1 MDAQD
6 RQRRPRADPGSG
18 AKPEHD
24 ADCDHRRL
32 DEHRDRQAESGDGF
46 HAAEVEGQG
55 RHGAGDEAAG
65 VVAVVTDSRWVGR
78 SYETAPFEV
87 TEQSIRDYM
96 AAVGDLREDGDLVAP
111 PTYAMVYGFDAY
123 WQLWT
128 DQEVA
133 LDVAHLVHGEQ
144 RFSFQRP
151 VRAGDRIR
159 TTGRLTA
166 INTRGDMELV
176 SFELKAIDERDQPV
190 SDGTALFIIRKP

>member
-1 MDAQD
+1 MT
-6 RQRRPRADPGSG
+6 DP
-18 AKPEHD
+18 
-24 ADCDHRRL
+24 
-32 DEHRDRQAESGDGF
+32 
-46 HAAEVEGQG
+46 
-55 RHGAGDEAAG
+55 
-65 VVAVVTDSRWVGR
+65 RWVGR
-78 SYETAPFEV
+78 SYETAPFQV

-96 AAVGDLREDGDLVAP
+96 AAVGDLHEDGELIAP

-151 VRAGDRIR
+151 VRPGDRIR

-166 INTRGDMELV
+166 INARGDMELV
-176 SFELKAIDERDQPV
+176 TFELRAKDAEDRPV

>member
-1 MDAQD
+1 M
-6 RQRRPRADPGSG
+6 
-18 AKPEHD
+18 
-24 ADCDHRRL
+24 
-32 DEHRDRQAESGDGF
+32 
-46 HAAEVEGQG
+46 
-55 RHGAGDEAAG
+55 
-65 VVAVVTDSRWVGR
+65 TDSRWVGR
-78 SYETAPFEV
+78 SYETAPFLV

-96 AAVGDLREDGDLVAP
+96 AAVGDLQGDGELVAP

-144 RFSFQRP
+144 RFSFDRP
-151 VRAGDRIR
+151 VRPGDRIR

-166 INTRGDMELV
+166 INVRGDMELV
-176 SFELKAIDERDQPV
+176 TFELKAIDDQERPV

>member
-1 MDAQD
+1 M
-6 RQRRPRADPGSG
+6 
-18 AKPEHD
+18 
-24 ADCDHRRL
+24 
-32 DEHRDRQAESGDGF
+32 
-46 HAAEVEGQG
+46 
-55 RHGAGDEAAG
+55 
-65 VVAVVTDSRWVGR
+65 TDSRWVGR

-87 TEQSIRDYM
+87 TEQSIRSYM
-96 AAVGDLREDGDLVAP
+96 AAVGDNAEHGELVAP

-144 RFSFQRP
+144 QFRFERQ
-151 VRAGDRIR
+151 VHAGDRIR

-166 INTRGDMELV
+166 INNRGDMDLV
-176 SFELKAIDERDQPV
+176 TFELKARDAEDLPV

>member
-1 MDAQD
+1 
-6 RQRRPRADPGSG
+6 
-18 AKPEHD
+18 
-24 ADCDHRRL
+24 
-32 DEHRDRQAESGDGF
+32 
-46 HAAEVEGQG
+46 
-55 RHGAGDEAAG
+55 
-65 VVAVVTDSRWVGR
+65 VTDARWVGR
-78 SYETAPFEV
+78 SYETASYQV

-96 AAVGDLREDGDLVAP
+96 SAVGDVREDGELIAP

-151 VRAGDRIR
+151 VRPGDRIR

-166 INTRGDMELV
+166 INTRGNMDLV
-176 SFELKAIDERDQPV
+176 TFELTAIDEQGQAV